1 MLICQRLPPGFRAD
15 SEEEEEEEE
24 GEVGYGG
31 GGGGGPHRTCP
42 ISKVIS

>member
-15 SEEEEEEEE
+15 SEEEEEE

>member
-31 GGGGGPHRTCP
+31 GGGGVHIERVQLA
-42 ISKVIS
+42 K